1 MLPSLA
7 PTTYCAPASCT
18 SCSPARLSKQ
28 NVQTLR
34 HGQRTTNLQQQAKP
48 WPNKCW
54 AWLDLT
60 DWLYACVSV
69 VDAGMLGGAWS
80 TQLACLPAMPAMPVL
95 VACTTATYAFSV
107 GASYQTV
114 RLARTR
120 TPGRIRLE
128 AAKQTGHVRLSAL
141 ASFSYG
147 FGL

>member
-1 MLPSLA
+1 MPGCWA
-7 PTTYCAPASCT
+7 GP
-18 SCSPARLSKQ
+18 
-28 NVQTLR
+28 
-34 HGQRTTNLQQQAKP
+34 GQR
-48 WPNKCW
+48 
-54 AWLDLT
+54 
-60 DWLYACVSV
+60 
-69 VDAGMLGGAWS
+69 G
-80 TQLACLPAMPAMPVL
+80 QLACLPAMPAMPVL